1 MQTIL
6 PTIGTMDNEAVINQ
20 MSADLGR
27 GNIEDKKVAEARIQA
42 HTQRIHD
49 KRQEHIENL
58 KKQMRGV
65 SGGGVCFKFLRS
77 TFKVF
82 DIFFKPITALSFGK
96 LNLELGRAM
105 DVLKQAKDNKALL
118 GLKIKGQQAQAIIQD
133 LKKMFA
139 DDLQSLD
146 LTNEQSTQEAD
157 RILRIMESLHDSF
170 AASNGV

>member
-6 PTIGTMDNEAVINQ
+6 PTTGTMDNEAVINQ
-20 MSADLGR
+20 MSVDLGQ
-27 GNIEDKKVAEARIQA
+27 GNIEDKKVAEARI
-42 HTQRIHD
+42 HTHSQRIHD
-49 KRQEHIENL
+49 KRQERIENL
-58 KKQMRGV
+58 KEQMRGV
-65 SGGGVCFKFLRS
+65 SGGGACFKFLRS

-82 DIFFKPITALSFGK
+82 DIFLKPITALSFGK

-118 GLKIKGQQAQAIIQD
+118 GLKIKGQQAQAIIQN
-133 LKKMFA
+133 LKKMFE

-157 RILRIMESLHDSF
+157 RILRIMENLEDSF
-170 AASNGV
+170 VSTNGV